1 MLSGDYSLVLGEH
14 ILCISVFACICEGA
28 RFLGIGATK
37 SCEVLCGFW
46 ELNLAPLEGASEEL
60 LTVEL
65 LSPALERLFLSAVT
79 LEQF

>member
-1 MLSGDYSLVLGEH
+1 MLSQDYSLVLE
-14 ILCISVFACICEGA
+14 STTICALVSLPVSEGA
-28 RFLGIGATK
+28 RLLGIGATK

-46 ELNLAPLEGASEEL
+46 EQNLAPLEGQSEEL

-79 LEQF
+79 LEH